1 MSNAAHIREQ
11 LQAVFDRGAAVVI
24 ADMSAT
30 AWCDYV
36 GVDAVA
42 RACQQAAVCR
52 AELRL
57 VVTSPA
63 VERLLA
69 AEGLDR
75 LVPVYSS
82 LAAAI
87 TAGEPDGPDPCGDPA
102 PPFMAPRWPAQSQDG
117 QENGPRPAPLNEA
130 VLRQLID
137 ALADGIVLVGED
149 GRIVLANRRAAEMF
163 DYRPAELGGQLVESL
178 MPAGLRDAHRVG
190 RASYALKPV
199 ARPMAD
205 RARLVGLRK
214 DGSTIP
220 VTVTLSP
227 VPTANGHFVL
237 AVVRDAT
244 HERTRDDLI
253 DLVRGVLAEQA
264 QHAEDLLDRVVGS
277 LFHVGLSMDTAAGQP
292 AELARERISDALQR
306 LDDTIHEI
314 RDYVFRSQRPGSG
327 HGAAWLH
334 AVLMR
339 AGRAAGRG
347 TSGAD
352 AGTKGHTRP
361 VASPGV
367 IRACSSAAKRGPR
380 SAPRRRRTGWPARP
394 ALAC

>member
-1 MSNAAHIREQ
+1 MVDGKEPVAWEGRRAVVAFPEHVDMSNAAQIREQ
-11 LQAVFDRGAAVVI
+11 LLAVFDRGAAVVI

-42 RACQQAAVCR
+42 RACQQATVRR

-57 VVTSPA
+57 VATSPA
-63 VERLLA
+63 VRRLLA

-82 LAAAI
+82 LEAAI
-87 TAGEPDGPDPCGDPA
+87 AAGEPDGPDRGDPA
-102 PPFMAPRWPAQSQDG
+102 RPVVAPRWPAKSQGG
-117 QENGPRPAPLNEA
+117 QEGGPRSAPLNEA
-130 VLRQLID
+130 VLRKLID
-137 ALADGIVLVGED
+137 ALADGIVLVAED

-163 DYRPAELGGQLVESL
+163 GYRPAELAGQLVESL
-178 MPAGLRDAHRVG
+178 MPTGMRDAHRVD

-205 RARLVGLRK
+205 RARLVGLHK

-227 VPTANGHFVL
+227 VPTASGHFVL

-244 HERTRDDLI
+244 HERGQDDLI

-264 QHAEDLLDRVVGS
+264 QHAEDLLDRVVS
-277 LFHVGLSMDTAAGQP
+277 NLFHVGLSMETAAGQP
-292 AELARERISDALQR
+292 AELARERIGDALQR

-314 RDYVFRSQRPGSG
+314 RNHVFRSQRPGSG
-327 HGAAWLH
+327 HGTPW
-334 AVLMR
+334 
-339 AGRAAGRG
+339 
-347 TSGAD
+347 
-352 AGTKGHTRP
+352 
-361 VASPGV
+361 
-367 IRACSSAAKRGPR
+367 
-380 SAPRRRRTGWPARP
+380 
-394 ALAC
+394 

>member
-1 MSNAAHIREQ
+1 MAVGKEPVAWTGGRAVVAFPEHVDMSNAAQIREQ
-11 LQAVFDRGAAVVI
+11 LMGVFDRGAAVVI

-30 AWCDYV
+30 EWCDYG

-57 VVTSPA
+57 VATAPSVR
-63 VERLLA
+63 RLLA

-82 LAAAI
+82 VEAAI
-87 TAGEPDGPDPCGDPA
+87 TAGDPDGPVPRGDVA
-102 PPFMAPRWPAQSQDG
+102 PPIAAPRWPAGCDG

-149 GRIVLANRRAAEMF
+149 GRIMLANRRAAAMF
-163 DYRPAELGGQLVESL
+163 GYQPDELGGQLVESL
-178 MPAGLRDAHRVG
+178 MPARLRDVHRLD
-190 RASYALKPV
+190 RAAYALKLA

-220 VTVTLSP
+220 VTITLRP
-227 VPTANGHFVL
+227 VPTASGHFVL

-244 HERTRDDLI
+244 HEQAQDDFAG
-253 DLVRGVLAEQA
+253 LVRAVLAEQA

-277 LFHVGLSMDTAAGQP
+277 LFHVGSSLDAAAGQP
-292 AELARERISDALQR
+292 AELARERIGQALQR
-306 LDDTIHEI
+306 LDDTVREI
-314 RDYVFRSQRPGSG
+314 RGHVFRSRGPGSG
-327 HGAAWLH
+327 GAAW
-334 AVLMR
+334 
-339 AGRAAGRG
+339 
-347 TSGAD
+347 
-352 AGTKGHTRP
+352 
-361 VASPGV
+361 
-367 IRACSSAAKRGPR
+367 
-380 SAPRRRRTGWPARP
+380 
-394 ALAC
+394 